1 MCRHR
6 LSTLLAVSIVL
17 FGGGPSLGRQICKP
31 QLSFKEVRSSE
42 PRNLEWKWTAVLAVD
57 ASACATTFGRF
68 EINFLREKEDA
79 PELEFSERFTWQT
92 GELRIGQIE
101 VRSTSGSMKLF
112 TSTRS
117 ATSRRAAAVTSKAG
131 SYRVSGELENDMEA
145 FARAAAARAAGQP
158 P

>member
-6 LSTLLAVSIVL
+6 LSTLLAASIVL

-42 PRNLEWKWTAVLAVD
+42 PRNLEWKWAAVLDVD

-92 GELRIGQIE
+92 GELRTAQIE
-101 VRSTSGSMKLF
+101 VSIDFWIDEAVYEYSVGYVAPCGCRSEQSGVLPGLK
-112 TSTRS
+112 
-117 ATSRRAAAVTSKAG
+117 RA
-131 SYRVSGELENDMEA
+131 GE
-145 FARAAAARAAGQP
+145 
-158 P
+158 